1 MGVSLTESVTLGQDA
16 QVLVAVNCQN
26 FVRNIIIHTSAS

>member
-16 QVLVAVNCQN
+16 QALIAVNCQN
-26 FVRNIIIHTSAS
+26 FVRNIILHASAS